1 MHPVP
6 VIITITT
13 TMSITTTEGAL
24 LRLLAWLSPAFPTGG
39 FAYSHGIEWAVES
52 GDITDETSL
61 RDWLTDVLAHGAG
74 RSDAILLHHAHRAA
88 FDADALTEIA
98 ELAQAA
104 APCRE
109 RRKETLDQGNA
120 FMLAVAAWAPTDPA
134 SLLPLPLAGEGRGE
148 GLGARTTPHPTL
160 SPEEGERAF
169 LAYPVAVGSLAG
181 RHGIHAHA
189 TACAYLQAFTAN
201 LISAAV
207 RLVPLGQSAG
217 LRVLAAL
224 EKTLLETATE
234 AAQATLDDIGGSAFR
249 SDLAA
254 MRHETQ
260 YTRLFRS

>member
-1 MHPVP
+1 
-6 VIITITT
+6 
-13 TMSITTTEGAL
+13 MSITTTEGAL

-39 FAYSHGIEWAVES
+39 FAYSHGVEWAVEA

-88 FDADALTEIA
+88 LDADALAAVA
-98 ELAQAA
+98 ELAEAS

-120 FMLAVAAWAPTDPA
+120 FLLAVAAWAPHPR
-134 SLLPLPLAGEGRGE
+134 PLPTRGRGALSAPSPLVGEGRG
-148 GLGARTTPHPTL
+148 GGDWA
-160 SPEEGERAF
+160 AV
-169 LAYPVAVGSLAG
+169 AYPVAVGALAG
-181 RHGIHAHA
+181 QHGIDAHA
-189 TACAYLQAFTAN
+189 AACAYLQAFTAN

-224 EKTLLETATE
+224 EKILLQTATE
-234 AAQATLDDIGGSAFR
+234 AAQANLDDLGGCAFR